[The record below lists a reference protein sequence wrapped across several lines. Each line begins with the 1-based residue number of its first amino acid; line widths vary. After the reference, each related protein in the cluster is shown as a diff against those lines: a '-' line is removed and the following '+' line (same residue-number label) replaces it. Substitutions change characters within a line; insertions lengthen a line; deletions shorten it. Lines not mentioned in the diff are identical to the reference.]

1 MYKADHPE
9 VITTENNHFNLYSKV
24 KGLNSFLD
32 NIHSKEVL
40 KHNNLI
46 ALYGEWGCGKSS
58 VVKTVNKN
66 LNNEKFNSFIFEA
79 WKYEKDD
86 NLPFSIF
93 EALLDNIID
102 EKEAIKADTK
112 RRIFWGIKKL

>member
-24 KGLNSFLD
+24 KGLNNFLD
-32 NIHSKEVL
+32 NIHSKGVL

-58 VVKTVNKN
+58 VVKTVNN
-66 LNNEKFNSFIFEA
+66 DLNNEKFNSFIFEA
-79 WKYEKDD
+79 
-86 NLPFSIF
+86 
-93 EALLDNIID
+93 LLDNLVED
-102 EKEAIKADTK
+102 KEAIKLILEG
-112 RRIFWGIKKL
+112 RFF